1 MITDMPKVYRLDE
14 VAELLKV
21 TRRTM
26 YNYIKSGKVEVVK
39 IGKNWFISEKHLE
52 SLLEGKVGESK
63 TYLEMLQE
71 NKHI

>member
-26 YNYIKSGKVEVVK
+26 YNYIKSGKVEAVK

-63 TYLEMLQE
+63 TYLEMLKE